1 MYLLIF
7 FQSILKSSEMMK
19 DDNFQNYDLIDIILD
34 FMIHRN
40 EDVLHSTKV
49 CDDYVRENDYRNIMK
64 NHRP

>member
-1 MYLLIF
+1 
-7 FQSILKSSEMMK
+7 MMK